1 MKRFLL
7 FSVLFCLVSAM
18 AMRAANREFV
28 LVDAKGSIVADKAT
42 LSFTKV
48 ENAGFGPQIKS
59 GLSVRNTS
67 GKELNIMLVVEIV
80 EIGGKEAALE
90 VCFPA
95 ECNMWSK
102 KGMYR
107 TGSRKFAAKAKD
119 KSIATDFNLKGK
131 DHCTAVLKFYTTN
144 SPESDE
150 KAEPERLLTTVTL
163 KFKGDATGIESV
175 KVTEPNTSNEVWTVQ
190 GTFVGRNITNLN
202 SLPKGLYL
210 VRQSGK
216 TTKVV
221 VGK

>member
-1 MKRFLL
+1 
-7 FSVLFCLVSAM
+7 M
-18 AMRAANREFV
+18 AMQAANREFV
-28 LVDAKGSIVADKAT
+28 LVDAKGSIVADKTT

-107 TGSRKFAAKAKD
+107 TGSGKFAAKAKD
-119 KSIATDFNLKGK
+119 KSRTPANQG
-131 DHCTAVLKFYTTN
+131 Y
-144 SPESDE
+144 
-150 KAEPERLLTTVTL
+150 
-163 KFKGDATGIESV
+163 IE
-175 KVTEPNTSNEVWTVQ
+175 VQ
-190 GTFVGRNITNLN
+190 RRCNG
-202 SLPKGLYL
+202 Y
-210 VRQSGK
+210 
-216 TTKVV
+216 
-221 VGK
+221 